1 MGRCSKLGT
10 VNAVDSSHC
19 LPVAAMQLLIYPHI
33 QEDAMIASHQ
43 CPDLF
48 DPVGRACCV
57 REIKRRAKLKVHQHL
72 LNDPQF
78 QAQQPAS
85 H

>member
-1 MGRCSKLGT
+1 MT
-10 VNAVDSSHC
+10 
-19 LPVAAMQLLIYPHI
+19 I
-33 QEDAMIASHQ
+33 SHQ

-48 DPVGRACCV
+48 HPVGRACCV
-57 REIKRRAKLKVHQHL
+57 REIKRRAKLKVHQNL

-78 QAQQPAS
+78 QLQHSAS